1 MLKIPIPVKGVQC
14 TALNS
19 ISKNMERQWQ
29 VCIQSSES
37 GEQPLDRFE
46 MSMHL
51 QQLIKSWIYQS
62 L

>member
-1 MLKIPIPVKGVQC
+1 MLKIPIPVKGLQC
-14 TALNS
+14 TTLNS
-19 ISKNMERQWQ
+19 MSKNMERQWQ

-37 GEQPLDRFE
+37 GEQPLNRFG